1 MQWCRCN
8 GKIFLRTCNTLFLDL
23 EMSLIT
29 EDLLRPIGRNQRQ
42 MVGNQF
48 TYSEAQVSGVCS
60 VIKDMMKK
68 SFFAEG
74 VV

>member
-1 MQWCRCN
+1 
-8 GKIFLRTCNTLFLDL
+8 
-23 EMSLIT
+23 MSLIT

-48 TYSEAQVSGVCS
+48 TYSEAQVNGVCS